1 MGRPVD
7 FSRLLRREL
16 TGLFDLLLPAACPLC
31 SRLLGPSPHP
41 PFCRSCLAA
50 LLLPSPPCCPRCA
63 LPYPTEGGTDHHC
76 EACLRQPPPFERI
89 YPLGEYGGP
98 LREAIT
104 AFKYHGRLDLDRPLG
119 RLLAN
124 RLREMAKPDDFDL
137 ILPVPLH
144 PQRLRQRSY
153 NQSLL
158 LARVL
163 SRELKRPLQSR
174 RLRRIRPTPPQQ
186 GLSAALRQANL
197 RRAFALAEPLR
208 GEHVLLID
216 DVVTTT
222 ATARECSRVLLDG
235 GAAAVTLAVLARAGR
250 HG

>member
-1 MGRPVD
+1 M
-7 FSRLLRREL
+7 
-16 TGLFDLLLPAACPLC
+16 LF
-31 SRLLGPSPHP
+31 
-41 PFCRSCLAA
+41 RS
-50 LLLPSPPCCPRCA
+50 
-63 LPYPTEGGTDHHC
+63 
-76 EACLRQPPPFERI
+76 
-89 YPLGEYGGP
+89 
-98 LREAIT
+98 
-104 AFKYHGRLDLDRPLG
+104 
-119 RLLAN
+119 
-124 RLREMAKPDDFDL
+124 
-137 ILPVPLH
+137 
-144 PQRLRQRSY
+144 
-153 NQSLL
+153 

-197 RRAFALAEPLR
+197 SRAFALSQPLQ

-222 ATARECSRVLLDG
+222 ATARECSRILLDG

>member
-1 MGRPVD
+1 VD
-7 FSRLLRREL
+7 LARLLRREL

-31 SRLLGPSPHP
+31 STLLGPAPHP
-41 PFCRSCLAA
+41 PFCPSCLAA
-50 LLLPSPPCCPRCA
+50 LLPPSPPCCPRCS

-76 EACLRQPPPFERI
+76 EPCLRQPPPFERI
-89 YPLGEYGGP
+89 HALGPYADS

-104 AFKYHGRLDLDRPLG
+104 NFKYHGRLDLDRPFG
-119 RLLAN
+119 RLLAD
-124 RLREMAKPDDFDL
+124 RLRETANPAEFDL

-144 PQRLRQRSY
+144 PDRLRQRSY

-163 SRELKRPLQSR
+163 SRELKIPLQSR

-186 GLSAALRQANL
+186 GLNAALRQANL
-197 RRAFALAEPLR
+197 RQAFGLSEPLQ
-208 GEHVLLID
+208 GQHILLID

-235 GAAAVTLAVLARAGR
+235 GAAAITLAVLARAGR